1 MVQIMP
7 AAQQLDDY
15 ARLIVEIGVNLQDG
29 QDLFVTCLPEHLPLA
44 RALARSGYAKG
55 ARWVDVHCVD
65 PHVRRA
71 LIENGPEES
80 LEFSPP
86 WLIARINEVA
96 ERQGAH
102 VSVTGEAEPELY
114 ADLDQGRVGKTRMVK
129 LMQTHLEHVASRRL
143 SWCVVGMPNEGWATS
158 VFGEP
163 DVERLWQ
170 AVATTVRL
178 DEPDPVAAWD
188 AHVERLTARMK
199 ALNQKSFDAVRF
211 RGPGTDLTVGLLPQS
226 RWTGGAAETAWGQR
240 FLPNL
245 PTEEV
250 FTTPDPRRTE
260 GTVRSTYPLSLQG
273 TIVRDLEIRFEG
285 GRAVEARAST
295 GAEVVRGQMDT
306 DEGARM
312 LGEVALVDGDS
323 RVSRTGVTFL
333 NTLYDENASSHIAYG
348 QGLPMAVE
356 GADELGSDG
365 HKQLGINQSAMHT
378 DFMIGGPEVD
388 VDGLTKDG
396 DAVAIIR
403 KGAWTLA

>member
-1 MVQIMP
+1 MVHIMP

-29 QDLFVTCLPEHLPLA
+29 QDLFITCLPEHLPLA
-44 RALARSGYAKG
+44 RALARVGYAKG
-55 ARWVDVHCVD
+55 ARWVDLNCVD
-65 PHVRRA
+65 PHIRRA
-71 LIENGPEES
+71 LIENGPDES

-86 WLIARINEVA
+86 WMIARINAAA
-96 ERQGAH
+96 ERQSAH
-102 VSVTGEAEPELY
+102 VSITGEAEPELY
-114 ADLDQGRVGKTRMVK
+114 ADLDQERVGKSRMVK
-129 LMQTHLEHVASRRL
+129 LFQTYLEHVASRRL
-143 SWCVVGMPNEGWATS
+143 SWCVVGMPNEGWATT

-170 AVATTVRL
+170 AVASTVRL

-188 AHVERLTARMK
+188 AHVKRLAARTKLLNERR
-199 ALNQKSFDAVRF
+199 FDAVRF

-226 RWTGGAAETAWGQR
+226 RWAGGGTETQWGQP

-285 GRAVEARAST
+285 GRAVDVQASN

-323 RVSRTGVTFL
+323 RVGRTGVTFL

-356 GADELGSDG
+356 GADGLDSEG

-388 VDGLTKDG
+388 VDGLTKAG
-396 DAVAIIR
+396 DAVPIIR
-403 KGAWTLA
+403 KGAWELA